1 MAQGKVG
8 TKIYI
13 DGVPEYTAAIK
24 NIKSAQT
31 ELRSEMRL
39 LSAEYKNTANSE
51 EALKAK
57 HEVLTKQMQQSE
69 KQIAALERVIKGYED
84 KLKDQKVA
92 LDEAKQKHGE
102 ESEEVR
108 KAQEEYDKL
117 NRNLELYKTRLNSA
131 KTDMANYNAELTK
144 TDQYL
149 DEAAHASDHCAT
161 SIDQFGKETKEA
173 GEEIKDTSEAL
184 EAFARN
190 EVFKTFE
197 ETAEKI
203 VEALGECV
211 EAADQFEYAMTKV
224 QSIAQV
230 DDSTLSGMG
239 EQIQEL
245 AVTYGASA
253 NEIAEATYQAISASV
268 DAGEAT
274 DFVANAMKLARG
286 GFTDTVTAVDVLT
299 TTLNAYGK
307 EANTTEHIMDALV
320 TTQNLGKTTVGEL
333 AQNLGQVIPTAAG
346 LNVSLDNLSAAYIQL
361 TKNGVNT
368 ANSTTYINGMLT
380 ELSDKGSAVGKVL
393 KKETGQSFG
402 ELMASGKSL
411 GDVIQILGENVNGNS
426 EAFLNM
432 FGNVR
437 AARGALTIFNN
448 GADAFNA
455 SLEAIGDSAGAANE
469 AFETMADTSEMTNKR
484 MEAAVENLK
493 VSIGEALLPTFDQ
506 MKEAGISVLEP
517 LTAFVEDNPQ
527 IVMALAGV
535 AAGVMGVT
543 TAMTACTA
551 ATTILRAAFG
561 DLSGAAAV
569 LGTAAVVGGIAG
581 LTIATEEAASSADTL
596 AKSAREAGKANA
608 DMAKDTEASVNYL
621 SSLAE
626 KIKEYG
632 SRTSLSQQEQAELNG
647 YLQEF
652 NELMPEANLA
662 YDENTGKIIDN
673 TNALEANVDALI
685 EQAKAAI
692 YKDELDELT
701 KSLAKHQ
708 IELDKVTEEYGKMQ
722 KRLED
727 TDWYGAADQEAM
739 FRDETEKTGK
749 SIEKMNAVVEDE
761 KARVEELQGKIKGA
775 TEASEEFAEEQDDVA
790 ASTGPSEDALEEL
803 AKKYEKARESAVSS
817 LQSQKEKFQELGEA
831 ARKGAEQSGES
842 IDQFAQRIADQ
853 RKGIEEYSG
862 NVEKAL
868 EFMLDNKWSEGLFS
882 TIIQEGPEASGD
894 LKMLLDTI
902 EEGEDGVKKL
912 KETCEDFDAF
922 APISEQVGEFQAKL
936 ETGIPITEE
945 AIKKNQELID
955 SQGNVVHAYED
966 GHAAYKTHVETM
978 EETAAQLPEDVA
990 NAVTSTA
997 SKVAETEEKM
1007 LTDAID
1013 VGYGVLGMEGE
1024 GAESTVFKDMGNQI
1038 VTSFVSGLSDPEGS
1052 VGEAIKSLCDA
1063 AVGAVDISGLSD
1075 KLSERVAKIVGE
1087 AEKKMGEQVVAGATR
1102 QANMGGGNKQ

>member
-69 KQIAALERVIKGYED
+69 KQIAALERVVKGYED
-84 KLKDQKVA
+84 KLKDQKAA

-173 GEEIKDTSEAL
+173 GEEIETTSEAL

-211 EAADQFEYAMTKV
+211 EAADQFEYSMTKV

-307 EANTTEHIMDALV
+307 EANSTEHIMDALV

-333 AQNLGQVIPTAAG
+333 AQSLGQVIPTAAG

-393 KKETGQSFG
+393 KQETGQSFG
-402 ELMASGKSL
+402 ELMASGKTL
-411 GDVIQILGENVNGNS
+411 GDVIQILGEHVDGNS
-426 EAFLNM
+426 EAFLNL

-448 GADAFNA
+448 GADAFNE
-455 SLEAIGDSAGAANE
+455 SLAAIGDSAGAANK

-484 MEAAVENLK
+484 MEAATENLK
-493 VSIGEALLPTFDQ
+493 VSIGEALLPTFDK
-506 MKEAGISVLEP
+506 MKEAGIGILEP
-517 LTAFVEDNPQ
+517 LTDFVEKNPQ
-527 IVMALAGV
+527 IVSTLAGT
-535 AAGVMGVT
+535 AAAVVGVT
-543 TAMTACTA
+543 TAITACTA
-551 ATTILRAAFG
+551 AVSILRVAFG
-561 DLSGAAAV
+561 DLSGAAAI
-569 LGTAAVVGGIAG
+569 LGTAAVAGGIIG
-581 LTIATEEAASSADTL
+581 LTTSTKSAAFEVQALADEVRRTASSMDEIDESYTAQAQTVDNL
-596 AKSAREAGKANA
+596 AGKVRALQA
-608 DMAKDTEASVNYL
+608 VEGDLSDTQKTEMVIAV
-621 SSLAE
+621 
-626 KIKEYG
+626 K
-632 SRTSLSQQEQAELNG
+632 ELNR
-647 YLQEF
+647 LF
-652 NELMPEANLA
+652 PELGLEI
-662 YDENTGKIIDN
+662 DDTTGKIKDYTSAIDEN
-673 TNALEANVDALI
+673 IDSLI
-685 EQAKAAI
+685 EEYKWQLKQKEAQEIIEKIVELEEKQAVAEEKLAEAKQKVRDIAGTRDATAEINDLDRAQAK
-692 YKDELDELT
+692 YDELT
-701 KSLAKHQ
+701 RK
-708 IELDKVTEEYGKMQ
+708 IESCKDEYGE
-722 KRLED
+722 LI
-727 TDWYGAADQEAM
+727 QE
-739 FRDETEKTGK
+739 T
-749 SIEKMNAVVEDE
+749 
-761 KARVEELQGKIKGA
+761 KGA
-775 TEASEEFAEEQDDVA
+775 TEASGEFADEQDDVA
-790 ASTGPSEDALEEL
+790 ASTGPSEEALEEL

-882 TIIQEGPEASGD
+882 TIIQQGPEASGD
-894 LKMLLDTI
+894 LKLLLDTI
-902 EEGEDGVKKL
+902 DEGEDGVKKL

-978 EETAAQLPEDVA
+978 EETAAQFPDDVA
-990 NAVTSTA
+990 NAVISTA

-1013 VGYGVLGMEGE
+1013 AGRAVLGIEGE

-1102 QANMGGGNKQ
+1102 QANMGGGKQ

>member
-1 MAQGKVG
+1 MSSGKISTSVVLEG
-8 TKIYI
+8 
-13 DGVPEYTAAIK
+13 DREYKQAVK
-24 NIKSAQT
+24 NIQSAQK
-31 ELRSEMRL
+31 ELRSEMKL
-39 LSAEYKNTANSE
+39 LTAQFKETANSE

-57 HEVLTKQMQQSE
+57 NDILTKQISE
-69 KQIAALERVIKGYED
+69 TEKKIELLSSRVKDYKQALEASKANVEAMAQEHGKESQEAKAAQAQYDELTR
-84 KLKDQKVA
+84 KLKYYETELNNSKVQLADQ
-92 LDEAKQKHGE
+92 
-102 ESEEVR
+102 SR
-108 KAQEEYDKL
+108 
-117 NRNLELYKTRLNSA
+117 
-131 KTDMANYNAELTK
+131 ELTK
-144 TDQYL
+144 NEKYL
-149 DEAAHASDHCAT
+149 KEASESADKCAT
-161 SIDQFGKETKEA
+161 SIDKFGKETKEA
-173 GEEIKDTSEAL
+173 GEEIETTSEAL
-184 EAFARN
+184 EAFAQN

-239 EQIQEL
+239 EEIQDL

-274 DFVANAMKLARG
+274 EFVANAMKLARG

-393 KKETGQSFG
+393 KQETGQSFG

-411 GDVIQILGENVNGNS
+411 GDVIQILGEHVNGNS

-652 NELMPEANLA
+652 NELMPEANLS

-673 TNALEANVDALI
+673 TKALEANVDALI

-692 YKDELDELT
+692 YQDELDELT
-701 KSLAKHQ
+701 RSLAQHQ
-708 IELDKVTEEYGKMQ
+708 IELDKVTEEYDKMQ
-722 KRLED
+722 TRLD
-727 TDWYGAADQEAM
+727 NTDWYGAADQEAM

-749 SIEKMNAVVEDE
+749 SIEKMSAVVEDE

-775 TEASEEFAEEQDDVA
+775 TDASEEFAEGQDEVA
-790 ASTGPSEDALEEL
+790 ESTGLSEEALEEL

-842 IDQFAQRIADQ
+842 IEQFAQRIADQ

-882 TIIQEGPEASGD
+882 TIIQQGPEASGD
-894 LKMLLDTI
+894 LKLLLDTI
-902 EEGEDGVKKL
+902 DEGEDGVKKL

-922 APISEQVGEFQAKL
+922 GPISEQVGEFQAKL

-997 SKVAETEEKM
+997 SKVSETEEKM
-1007 LTDAID
+1007 LTDAITA
-1013 VGYGVLGMEGE
+1013 GYGVLGMEGE
-1024 GAESTVFKDMGNQI
+1024 GAESTVFKGMGETI
-1038 VTSFVSGLSDPEGS
+1038 VSSFAAGLADEGGLVSKAMQGLVNAAINS
-1052 VGEAIKSLCDA
+1052 VDLSAI
-1063 AVGAVDISGLSD
+1063 SD
-1075 KLSERVAKIVGE
+1075 KLAEITAKAVGE
-1087 AEKKMGEQVVAGATR
+1087 AEQNLSKVVSDTNR
-1102 QANMGGGNKQ
+1102 QSRMTSSSGGG

>member
-69 KQIAALERVIKGYED
+69 KQIAALERVVKGYED
-84 KLKDQKVA
+84 KLKDQKAA

-173 GEEIKDTSEAL
+173 GEEIETTSEAL

-211 EAADQFEYAMTKV
+211 EAADQFEYSMTKV

-307 EANTTEHIMDALV
+307 EANSTEHIMDALV

-333 AQNLGQVIPTAAG
+333 AQSLGQVIPTAAG

-393 KKETGQSFG
+393 KQETGQSFG
-402 ELMASGKSL
+402 ELMASGKTL
-411 GDVIQILGENVNGNS
+411 GDVIQILGEHVDGNS
-426 EAFLNM
+426 EAFLNL

-448 GADAFNA
+448 GADAFNE
-455 SLEAIGDSAGAANE
+455 SLAAIGDSAGAANK

-484 MEAAVENLK
+484 MEAATENLK
-493 VSIGEALLPTFDQ
+493 VSIGEALLPTFDK
-506 MKEAGISVLEP
+506 MKEAGIGILEP
-517 LTAFVEDNPQ
+517 LTDFVEKNPQ
-527 IVMALAGV
+527 IVSTLAGT
-535 AAGVMGVT
+535 AAAVVGVT
-543 TAMTACTA
+543 TAITACTA
-551 ATTILRAAFG
+551 AVSILRVAFG
-561 DLSGAAAV
+561 DLSGAAAI
-569 LGTAAVVGGIAG
+569 LGTAAVAGGIIG
-581 LTIATEEAASSADTL
+581 LTTSTKSAAFEVQALADEVRRTASSMDEIDESYTAQAQTVDNL
-596 AKSAREAGKANA
+596 AGKVRALQA
-608 DMAKDTEASVNYL
+608 VEGDLSDTQKTEMVIAV
-621 SSLAE
+621 
-626 KIKEYG
+626 K
-632 SRTSLSQQEQAELNG
+632 ELNR
-647 YLQEF
+647 LF
-652 NELMPEANLA
+652 PELGLEI
-662 YDENTGKIIDN
+662 DDTTGKIKDYTSAIDEN
-673 TNALEANVDALI
+673 IDSLI
-685 EQAKAAI
+685 EEYKWQLKQKEAQEIIEKIVELEEKQAVAEEKLAEAKQKVRDIAGTRDATAEINDLDRAQAK
-692 YKDELDELT
+692 YDELT
-701 KSLAKHQ
+701 RK
-708 IELDKVTEEYGKMQ
+708 IESCKDEYGE
-722 KRLED
+722 LI
-727 TDWYGAADQEAM
+727 QE
-739 FRDETEKTGK
+739 T
-749 SIEKMNAVVEDE
+749 
-761 KARVEELQGKIKGA
+761 KGA
-775 TEASEEFAEEQDDVA
+775 TEASGEFADEQDDVA
-790 ASTGPSEDALEEL
+790 ESTGMSEDALEEL

-853 RKGIEEYSG
+853 RKGIEEYKG

-882 TIIQEGPEASGD
+882 TIIQQGPEASGD
-894 LKMLLDTI
+894 LKLLLDTI
-902 EEGEDGVKKL
+902 DEGEDGVKKL

-945 AIKKNQELID
+945 AIKKNKELYDSRGFLITTYQEGTD
-955 SQGNVVHAYED
+955 AFDEYAE
-966 GHAAYKTHVETM
+966 KTK
-978 EETAAQLPEDVA
+978 ETAAQLPADAAE
-990 NAVTSTA
+990 AVTSTA
-997 SKVAETEEKM
+997 SQVAEAEEKM

-1013 VGYGVLGMEGE
+1013 AGRAVLGMEGE

-1102 QANMGGGNKQ
+1102 QANMGGGKQ

>member
-1 MAQGKVG
+1 MSSGKISTSVVLEG
-8 TKIYI
+8 
-13 DGVPEYTAAIK
+13 DREYKQAVK
-24 NIKSAQT
+24 NIQSAQK
-31 ELRSEMRL
+31 ELRSEMKL
-39 LSAEYKNTANSE
+39 LTVQFKEAANSE

-57 HEVLTKQMQQSE
+57 NDILTKQISE
-69 KQIAALERVIKGYED
+69 TEKKIELLSSRVKDYKQALEASKANVEEMVKEHGKESQEAKAAQAQYDELTR
-84 KLKDQKVA
+84 KLKYYETELNNSKVQLADQ
-92 LDEAKQKHGE
+92 
-102 ESEEVR
+102 SR
-108 KAQEEYDKL
+108 
-117 NRNLELYKTRLNSA
+117 
-131 KTDMANYNAELTK
+131 ELTK
-144 TDQYL
+144 NEKYL
-149 DEAAHASDHCAT
+149 KEAAESADKCAT
-161 SIDQFGKETKEA
+161 SIDKFGKETKEA
-173 GEEIKDTSEAL
+173 GEKIETTNEAL
-184 EAFARN
+184 EAFAQN
-190 EVFKTFE
+190 EVFKAFE

-203 VEALGECV
+203 AEALGECV
-211 EAADQFEYAMTKV
+211 EAADQFEYSMTKV

-239 EQIQEL
+239 EEIQEL

-380 ELSDKGSAVGKVL
+380 ELSDNGSKVGKTL

-411 GDVIQILGENVNGNS
+411 GDVIQILGEHVNGNS

-455 SLEAIGDSAGAANE
+455 SLEAIGDSAGAANK
-469 AFETMADTSEMTNKR
+469 AFEIMADTSEMTNKR
-484 MEAAVENLK
+484 MEAATENLK
-493 VSIGEALLPTFDQ
+493 VSIGEALLPTFDK
-506 MKEAGISVLEP
+506 MKEAGIGILEP
-517 LTAFVEDNPQ
+517 LTDFVEKNPQ
-527 IVMALAGV
+527 IVSTLAGT
-535 AAGVMGVT
+535 AAAVVGVT
-543 TAMTACTA
+543 TAITACTA
-551 ATTILRAAFG
+551 AVSILRVAFG
-561 DLSGAAAV
+561 DLSGAAAI
-569 LGTAAVVGGIAG
+569 LGTAAVAGGIIG
-581 LTIATEEAASSADTL
+581 LTTSTKSAAFEVQALADEVKRTASSMDEIDESYTAQAQTVDNL
-596 AKSAREAGKANA
+596 AGKVRALQA
-608 DMAKDTEASVNYL
+608 VEGDLSDTQKTEMVIAV
-621 SSLAE
+621 
-626 KIKEYG
+626 K
-632 SRTSLSQQEQAELNG
+632 ELNR
-647 YLQEF
+647 LF
-652 NELMPEANLA
+652 PELGLEIDDTTGKVKDYTSAI
-662 YDENTGKIIDN
+662 DENI
-673 TNALEANVDALI
+673 DALI
-685 EQAKAAI
+685 EEYKWQLKQKEAQEIIEKIVELEEKQAVAEEKLAEAKQKVRDIAGTRDATAEINDLDRAQAK
-692 YKDELDELT
+692 YDELT
-701 KSLAKHQ
+701 RK
-708 IELDKVTEEYGKMQ
+708 IESCKDEYGE
-722 KRLED
+722 LI
-727 TDWYGAADQEAM
+727 QE
-739 FRDETEKTGK
+739 T
-749 SIEKMNAVVEDE
+749 
-761 KARVEELQGKIKGA
+761 KGA

-790 ASTGPSEDALEEL
+790 ESTGMSEDALEEL

-882 TIIQEGPEASGD
+882 TIIQQGPEASGD
-894 LKMLLDTI
+894 LKLLLDTI

-922 APISEQVGEFQAKL
+922 APMSEQVGEIQAKL

-966 GHAAYKTHVETM
+966 GHAAYKTHIETM
-978 EETAAQLPEDVA
+978 EELAESEPTAVA
-990 NAVTSTA
+990 EAVTATA
-997 SKVAETEEKM
+997 SQVSDAETQM
-1007 LTDAID
+1007 LTDAIND
-1013 VGYGVLGMEGE
+1013 GRAVLGMEEE
-1024 GAESTVFKDMGNQI
+1024 GSESTVFKGMGETI
-1038 VTSFVSGLSDPEGS
+1038 VSSFAAGLADEGGLVSQAMQGLVNAAINS
-1052 VGEAIKSLCDA
+1052 VDLSAISE
-1063 AVGAVDISGLSD
+1063 
-1075 KLSERVAKIVGE
+1075 KLAEITAKAVGE
-1087 AEKKMGEQVVAGATR
+1087 AEQNLSKVVSDTNR
-1102 QANMGGGNKQ
+1102 QSRMTSSSGGG